1 MCLSGSLASSNGSI
15 SLRESHLLAN
25 CAEGCTVS
33 NDTINGIPRVDPR
46 ARPAA
51 WKRGMRRLVATRPG
65 AVIHRTIAAPLD
77 APIMKATG
85 GRVSFA
91 AGVLPVVVLT
101 STGAR
106 SGQRR
111 ETPVSYFTDGDDV
124 ILMASN
130 YGGARHPSWYHNLL
144 AHPDC
149 ELHIGQRG
157 GSFVARAAEGAER
170 DRLYALAVDLYQGYA
185 RYAQQTDGIRTIGV
199 LRLTPH

>member
-1 MCLSGSLASSNGSI
+1 MRVERGGVASP
-15 SLRESHLLAN
+15 
-25 CAEGCTVS
+25 TVS
-33 NDTINGIPRVDPR
+33 GDTINGIPRVDPR

-51 WKRGMRRLVATRPG
+51 WKRGMQRLVATKPG
-65 AVIHRTIAAPLD
+65 AAVHRMIAAPLD

-85 GRVSFA
+85 GRVSLA
-91 AGVLPVVVLT
+91 VGVLPVVVLT

-144 AHPDC
+144 AHPEC

-185 RYAQQTDGIRTIGV
+185 KYAQQTDGIRTIGV
-199 LRLTPH
+199 LRLAPH

>member
-1 MCLSGSLASSNGSI
+1 VPVERGSVASLAVTG
-15 SLRESHLLAN
+15 
-25 CAEGCTVS
+25 
-33 NDTINGIPRVDPR
+33 DTINGIPRVDPR

-51 WKRGMRRLVATRPG
+51 WKRGMQRLVATKPG
-65 AVIHRTIAAPLD
+65 AAVHRMIAARLD

-85 GRVSFA
+85 GRVSLA
-91 AGVLPVVVLT
+91 MGVLPVVVLT

-144 AHPDC
+144 AHPEC

-170 DRLYALAVDLYQGYA
+170 DRLYALAVDLYWGYA
-185 RYAQQTDGIRTIGV
+185 KYAQQTDGIRTIGV